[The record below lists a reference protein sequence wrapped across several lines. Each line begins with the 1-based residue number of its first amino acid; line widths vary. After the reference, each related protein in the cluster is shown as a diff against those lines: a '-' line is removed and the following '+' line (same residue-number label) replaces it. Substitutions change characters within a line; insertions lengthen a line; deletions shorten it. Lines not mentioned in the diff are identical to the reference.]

1 MTIKKIVFLL
11 FFIFFGISSFG
22 IVNAETQSTIK
33 VATIERPPYVEKD
46 NNEDYSGF
54 SIELIKELARENN
67 YKVEFVHNTVFK
79 DMLKSVETGEVNLA
93 IANISITEQREAVM
107 DFSQPIYN
115 SGLRILARSDKVSK
129 NIFKVI
135 WESGILLFL
144 TGALL
149 VLLLVAHLVW
159 FFERGEKMKHNYFRD
174 DYFGGIW
181 DAFWWAFIIA
191 TMGGFENEQPKHYV
205 GRALALFWVLTSLFF
220 VSTLTAQ
227 ITTSLTLSELSGD
240 IESYKDLNKFKVG
253 APEGTTISEFL
264 DNEDINYIPFDDF
277 NKALKALEN
286 KELEAVVGDAAVV
299 ERYVKNRNDDTLKIV
314 GPLFA
319 KDDIGIA
326 FPENSSYFEDI
337 NSALIKMKRDG
348 RYEKLVKKYF
358 STQ

>member
-1 MTIKKIVFLL
+1 MTLKRIILPL
-11 FFIFFGISSFG
+11 FIALCISFN
-22 IVNAETQSTIK
+22 IAEAETQPIIK
-33 VATIERPPYVEKD
+33 VATIDRPPYAEKD
-46 NNEDYSGF
+46 TDGNYSGF
-54 SIELIKELARENN
+54 SIDLIKELAERNN
-67 YKVEFVHNTVFK
+67 YQVEFTYNTVFK
-79 DMLKSVETGEVNLA
+79 DMLKSVETGEVDLA
-93 IANISITEQREAVM
+93 IANISITEQREKVM

-115 SGLRILARSDKVSK
+115 SGLRVLVQSDKINK

-144 TGALL
+144 AGALL

-159 FFERGEKMKHNYFRD
+159 FFERGKKMKHNYFRD

-191 TMGGFENEQPKHYV
+191 TMGGFENEQPKHYI

-220 VSTLTAQ
+220 VSTLTAK

-240 IESYKDLNKFKVG
+240 IESYKDLSRFKVG

-264 DNEDINYIPFDDF
+264 DNEDINYIPFEDF
-277 NKALKALEN
+277 SKALTALESR
-286 KELEAVVGDAAVV
+286 EVEAVVGDAAVV
-299 ERYVKNRNDDTLKIV
+299 ERYIKNHDNKNIKLV

-326 FPENSSYFEDI
+326 FSENSPYFENI

-348 RYEKLVKKYF
+348 SYDQLVKKHF
-358 STQ
+358 ATQ